1 VLYISKREQKDP
13 PTRAVVA
20 FALSLFRNAR
30 KVGRRRDHGGERSRR
45 NNAFQRP
52 IGTKSSW
59 DDDDEN
65 ENENENENV
74 FGEEN
79 ERKPREN
86 IGDVFFV
93 RPVSIFLRARSCTRG
108 GTVEACGDF
117 GGDERTKS

>member
-1 VLYISKREQKDP
+1 L
-13 PTRAVVA
+13 
-20 FALSLFRNAR
+20 LSLFPRFETR
-30 KVGRRRDHGGERSRR
+30 EKSDGGDDHGGERSRR
-45 NNAFQRP
+45 NDAFQRP